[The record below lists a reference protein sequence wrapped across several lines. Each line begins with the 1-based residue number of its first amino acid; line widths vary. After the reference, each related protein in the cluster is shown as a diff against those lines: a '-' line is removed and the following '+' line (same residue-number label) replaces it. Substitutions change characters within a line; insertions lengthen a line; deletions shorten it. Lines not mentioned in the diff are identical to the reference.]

1 MHVNN
6 KEAIMKKFLKVVGI
20 YLIIILFLLGMAHI
34 SADEGV
40 SYEVE
45 FIKWGIF
52 WLIMR
57 DVYKTE
63 YNEKSD

>member
-1 MHVNN
+1 
-6 KEAIMKKFLKVVGI
+6 MKKLLKTLGI
-20 YLIIILFLLGMAHI
+20 YVIIIVFLSVMALI
-34 SADEGV
+34 TVDEGV

-52 WLIMR
+52 WLVMR

-63 YNEKSD
+63 YNEKSN

>member
-1 MHVNN
+1 
-6 KEAIMKKFLKVVGI
+6 MKKLLKTLGI
-20 YLIIILFLLGMAHI
+20 YAIIIVVLSVMTLI
-34 SADEGV
+34 TVDEGV

>member
-1 MHVNN
+1 MT
-6 KEAIMKKFLKVVGI
+6 
-20 YLIIILFLLGMAHI
+20 LITV
-34 SADEGV
+34 DEGV

-63 YNEKSD
+63 YNEKRS